1 MKPVGYTFLD
11 QYYKFLLPKLGVEV
25 YQDPKAETGFII
37 SYSGSKRRLL
47 HILAM
52 MNNISSLNVKT

>member
-11 QYYKFLLPKLGVEV
+11 QYYKLLLPKLGVEV
-25 YQDPKAETGFII
+25 YQDPKAETEFII
-37 SYSGSKRRLL
+37 SYGGSKRRLL

-52 MNNISSLNVKT
+52 MNTNSGLNVKT